1 MLNLSLI
8 KKRIKK
14 EGETAELLCLLS
26 RYYDVKKKD
35 DQKALEYAEKAIN
48 TDKNYGYAYFRKGA
62 ILYSLNKFEEAQICL
77 LKAEKLGYS
86 NYELFGILSHVLS
99 KQDDFQQALIYANKA
114 ISYNEKFANGYYV
127 KGISEYHLKD
137 KENALKSFF
146 LAKKLGC
153 KNGSLYEFIS
163 YILYEKNEYRKAFK
177 YVSKAIKAQPA
188 NSKLYCLEGYI
199 LYELDKDA
207 EAKEQLLKAEKL
219 GCKHDDL
226 YCKLSYI
233 YSLEKDYKTAL
244 QYANKAILI
253 NPADDFAYYRKGFT
267 CYNLEDYKQAKEQ
280 LLKAEELGCKYDDL
294 YSKLS
299 YIYSLEED
307 YKTALQYADKAIL
320 INPADG
326 FAYYRKGYALLY
338 MEKFKEAKKYYLKA
352 EQLGYQYEGMFKH
365 LAGLFYLE
373 SDFNTALSY
382 INKAIIKRSN
392 DIDYYSLK
400 ADILLNLGKQKE
412 AEKCYKKISKLK
424 K

>member
-26 RYYDVKKKD
+26 RYYNVKKKD
-35 DQKALEYAEKAIN
+35 YQKALEYAEKAIS

-62 ILYSLNKFEEAQICL
+62 ILYSLNKFEEAHIFL
-77 LKAEKLGYS
+77 RKSKKLGYS
-86 NYELFGILSHVLS
+86 NYELFGVLSHVLS

-114 ISYNEKFANGYYV
+114 ISYNEKYANGYFV
-127 KGISEYHLKD
+127 KGISEYYLKD

-163 YILYEKNEYRKAFK
+163 YILYEKNEYGKALK
-177 YVSKAIKAQPA
+177 YLSKAIKAQPD

-207 EAKEQLLKAEKL
+207 EAKEQLLKAEEL
-219 GCKHDDL
+219 GYKHDDL

-233 YSLEKDYKTAL
+233 YSMEKDYKT
-244 QYANKAILI
+244 
-253 NPADDFAYYRKGFT
+253 
-267 CYNLEDYKQAKEQ
+267 
-280 LLKAEELGCKYDDL
+280 
-294 YSKLS
+294 S
-299 YIYSLEED
+299 
-307 YKTALQYADKAIL
+307 LQYADKAIL
-320 INPADG
+320 VNPADD
-326 FAYYRKGYALLY
+326 FAYHRKGYALLY

-352 EQLGYQYEGMFKH
+352 EQLGYQYEGMFMH
-365 LAGLFYLE
+365 LAGLFCLE

-400 ADILLNLGKQKE
+400 AEILLNLGKQKE